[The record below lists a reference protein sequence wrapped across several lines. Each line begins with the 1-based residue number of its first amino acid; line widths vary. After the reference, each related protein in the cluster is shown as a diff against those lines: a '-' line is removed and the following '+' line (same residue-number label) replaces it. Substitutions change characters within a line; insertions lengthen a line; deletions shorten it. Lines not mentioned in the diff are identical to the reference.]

1 MRIWCRTTIGTKWK
15 LTFGSDDDERDF
27 FRPCWFRINFGSVD
41 EEGGRFLWKAC
52 LPHTFSSQFRIISG
66 LIHLNPR

>member
-27 FRPCWFRINFGSVD
+27 FRPCWFRINFGSDD
-41 EEGGRFLWKAC
+41 EERDFFGKRVYHIRFQVSL
-52 LPHTFSSQFRIISG
+52 G
-66 LIHLNPR
+66 